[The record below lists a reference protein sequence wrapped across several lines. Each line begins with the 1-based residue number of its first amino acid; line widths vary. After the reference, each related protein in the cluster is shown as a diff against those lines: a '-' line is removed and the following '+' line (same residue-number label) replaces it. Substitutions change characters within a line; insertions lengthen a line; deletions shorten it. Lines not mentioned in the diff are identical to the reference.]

1 MVYKKINYVLI
12 LLALSTLLLGGCRKS
27 KEYTEIEFV
36 IINPANNEPFV
47 GIPVRIAEE
56 KSGMGGI
63 TGETVFE
70 AVTDANGRAYYKF
83 KAKKTS
89 KFWYYPYIDYDSFG
103 VQGKDYSILVRPEVS
118 SYTVKKDEYNE
129 MRYEI
134 TYYAYLKLKI
144 KNIVCEG
151 LEDTLVYHAWTP
163 DFKGGGGAYDYITTL
178 SGCVDYET
186 TGSVDNHPAGY
197 AHVYMGW
204 HKIEWEAR
212 KPSGITYG
220 IDSVYIDKGGFGTTE
235 VLY

>member
-36 IINPANNEPFV
+36 VINPANNEPFV
-47 GIPVRIAEE
+47 GIPVKIRKK

-83 KAKKTS
+83 RAKKGS
-89 KFWYYPYIDYDSFG
+89 KFWYTPNIDYESFG

-134 TYYAYLKLKI
+134 TFYTFLKLKI
-144 KNIVCEG
+144 KNIVCES
-151 LEDTLVYHAWTP
+151 LNDTLIMHKWTNLP
-163 DFKGGGGAYDYITTL
+163 
-178 SGCVDYET
+178 
-186 TGSVDNHPAGY
+186 
-197 AHVYMGW
+197 
-204 HKIEWEAR
+204 
-212 KPSGITYG
+212 YG
-220 IDSVYIDKGGFGTTE
+220 IVVVDQT
-235 VLY
+235 

>member
-1 MVYKKINYVLI
+1 MVHQKINYVLI

-36 IINPANNEPFV
+36 VINPATNEPFV

-83 KAKKTS
+83 RAKKGS
-89 KFWYYPYIDYDSFG
+89 KFWYTPNIDYDSFG

-134 TYYAYLKLKI
+134 IFYTFLKEKI
-144 KNIVCEG
+144 KNINCEG
-151 LEDTLVYHAWTP
+151 VNDTLIMHKWTNLP
-163 DFKGGGGAYDYITTL
+163 YGIVVVDQTYERT
-178 SGCVDYET
+178 GCYEHET
-186 TGSVDNHPAGY
+186 PQSVHNGFLKT
-197 AHVYMGW
+197 YMGTW
-204 HKIEWEAR
+204 YYEYEVRRA
-212 KPSGITYG
+212 SGITYG
-220 IDSVYIDKGGFGTTE
+220 LDSIKIEKGTYNTIE
-235 VLY
+235 ILY

>member
-1 MVYKKINYVLI
+1 MRRFIYFFA

-27 KEYTEIEFV
+27 KEYTEIEFIV
-36 IINPANNEPFV
+36 INPATNEPFV
-47 GIPVRIAEE
+47 GISVRVAEG

-103 VQGKDYSILVRPEVS
+103 VQGNDYSILVRPEVS

-134 TYYAYLKLKI
+134 TFYSYLKSI
-144 KNIVCEG
+144 YKNINCEG
-151 LEDTLVYHAWTP
+151 QTDTLVYH
-163 DFKGGGGAYDYITTL
+163 KQSLSVKQGGGTYNYTATRT
-178 SGCVDYET
+178 GC
-186 TGSVDNHPAGY
+186 
-197 AHVYMGW
+197 
-204 HKIEWEAR
+204 
-212 KPSGITYG
+212 
-220 IDSVYIDKGGFGTTE
+220 
-235 VLY
+235 

>member
-36 IINPANNEPFV
+36 VINPANNEPFV

-83 KAKKTS
+83 RAKKGS
-89 KFWYYPYIDYDSFG
+89 KFWYTPNIDFDSFG
-103 VQGKDYSILVRPEVS
+103 VQGKDYSILVRPTVS
-118 SYTVKKDEYNE
+118 SYAIIKNIYNE

-151 LEDTLVYHAWTP
+151 L
-163 DFKGGGGAYDYITTL
+163 
-178 SGCVDYET
+178 
-186 TGSVDNHPAGY
+186 
-197 AHVYMGW
+197 
-204 HKIEWEAR
+204 
-212 KPSGITYG
+212 
-220 IDSVYIDKGGFGTTE
+220 
-235 VLY
+235 